1 MSPAKRTAGPVNAT
15 GADRAYI
22 AQQPPDKRALLE
34 KLRVLVQ
41 KGAPAAVPAI
51 KWGVAVYSVNGKNV
65 CALAAFKDHVAIN
78 FFAPSA
84 VFLAPSKKHEGAGQT
99 NPLLEGGTAPPH
111 QPARLPPPR
120 KAAGPAPRRQP
131 PRWLG

>member
-84 VFLAPSKKHEGAGQT
+84 GFVEPGKKPPGPGRSNQLSKVAHRP
-99 NPLLEGGTAPPH
+99 PLHPP
-111 QPARLPPPR
+111 
-120 KAAGPAPRRQP
+120 G
-131 PRWLG
+131 